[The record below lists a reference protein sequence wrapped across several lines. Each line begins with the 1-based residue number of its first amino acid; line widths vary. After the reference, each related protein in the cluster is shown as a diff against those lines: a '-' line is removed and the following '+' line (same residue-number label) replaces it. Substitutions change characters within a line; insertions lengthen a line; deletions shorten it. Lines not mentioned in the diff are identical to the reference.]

1 MNKNGEWIY
10 QNKTWLIPSESD
22 VGYLEEKS
30 DILPHQVL
38 GLMNG
43 EWDQCRDHFIRVTF
57 SLVSRNAY

>member
-1 MNKNGEWIY
+1 MNKNGDWIY
-10 QNKTWLIPSESD
+10 QNKTWFIPSESD

-43 EWDQCRDHFIRVTF
+43 EWDQ
-57 SLVSRNAY
+57 